1 MDNAVSTSLAAIRSA
16 TFLSDAMMSPLV
28 KFPESTVAAGIA
40 YCGSVE
46 YYARLAAFGKIVFD
60 ISRPFN
66 RHDHEPRRC
75 EIVAPSGRQTLSV
88 PTHKPAGGKKASV
101 ADLEVDF
108 ILDWRRVHWGSIF
121 SAYGRSPFFEY
132 YADRFRDVYERHF
145 DRLVDY
151 DLALDA
157 LIRLI
162 LGIKTEVGVVA
173 DRAELPTNY
182 IPDVTV
188 KPVEYYQVW
197 AQRHGFQAGLSALDL
212 VFNMGPESPL
222 ILAKMLELG

>member
-16 TFLSDAMMSPLV
+16 TFSSDAMMSPLV
-28 KFPESTVAAGIA
+28 KFPDSTVAAGIA

-66 RHDHEPRRC
+66 RHDHLPRRC
-75 EIVAPSGRQTLSV
+75 EIIGPSGRQLLSI
-88 PTHKPAGGKKASV
+88 PTRKPAVGTRASV

-108 ILDWRRVHWGSIF
+108 ILDWRRVHWGAIF
-121 SAYGRSPFFEY
+121 SAYGRAPFFEY
-132 YADRFRDVYERHF
+132 YADRFHDIYERHY

-151 DLALDA
+151 DLALDT
-157 LIRLI
+157 LIRPI
-162 LGIKTEVGVVA
+162 LGIETEVGVIA
-173 DRAELPTNY
+173 DHAELPTND
-182 IPDVTV
+182 IPDVEI

-197 AQRHGFQAGLSALDL
+197 AQRHGFQSGLSALDL
-212 VFNMGPESPL
+212 VFNMGSDSPL
-222 ILAKMLELG
+222 VLAKMLK